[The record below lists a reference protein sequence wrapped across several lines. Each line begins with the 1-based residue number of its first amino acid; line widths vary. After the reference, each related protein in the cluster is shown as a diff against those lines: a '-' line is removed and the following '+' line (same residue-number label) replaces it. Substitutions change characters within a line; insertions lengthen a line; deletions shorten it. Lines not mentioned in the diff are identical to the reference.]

1 MSPGA
6 DDIEPNSKL
15 ASQLT
20 GTYAMEQPAYC
31 NGADMMVNAA
41 SGTTVTSHD

>member
-6 DDIEPNSKL
+6 DGIEPNSKL

-20 GTYAMEQPAYC
+20 GIFSMEQPAYC
-31 NGADMMVNAA
+31 NGADMMVHVARRR
-41 SGTTVTSHD
+41 THFPLV